1 MHPRKVVVVTLI
13 LLLAAAAYLSAA
25 NVPLPRYDH
34 VVIVIEENHSA
45 AEVAEA
51 PYLNALAARGTV
63 FSRSFAVAHPSQPN
77 YIALFS
83 GSTQGVT
90 NDWRHDL
97 SAPNLALSLAAAGLS
112 FAGYSEDLPAVGF
125 RGDRSGGYVR
135 KHNPWAS
142 FRNVPDAVNRPFSDF
157 STSDFSTLPTV
168 SFVIPNLRND
178 MHDGSVAEGD
188 AWLRAHVD
196 AYAAWAVSH
205 NSLLIV
211 TFDEGP
217 GHEPPAKTPIAT
229 ILVGAHV
236 QRGTTEQPITHYS
249 VLRTIEEMYGLPYL
263 GEDAKAAPLNGIWQ

>member
-1 MHPRKVVVVTLI
+1 MHPRKTVVLVLI
-13 LLLAAAAYLSAA
+13 LIFAALFLSAA

-34 VVIVIEENHSA
+34 IVVIIEENHSA

-51 PYLNALAARGTV
+51 PYLSSLAARGMV

-83 GSTQGVT
+83 GSSQGVT

-97 SAPNLALSLAAAGLS
+97 SAPNLALSLASAGLS

-135 KHNPWAS
+135 KHAPWVS
-142 FRNVPDAVNRPFSDF
+142 FTNVPDAVNRPLTDF
-157 STSDFSTLPTV
+157 PMDFSTLPTV

-188 AWLRAHVD
+188 AWLREHID

-211 TFDEGP
+211 TFDEGS
-217 GHEPPAKTPIAT
+217 GGQPPATTPIAT

-236 QRGTTEQPITHYS
+236 QRGATDQPITHYS
-249 VLRTIEEMYGLPYL
+249 ILRLIEDMYRLPYVS
-263 GEDAKAAPLNGIWQ
+263 EDSAAPKITGIWN